1 MAAVTATLRNFL
13 VVRAATGPAKRTAA
27 WRASSHQQPV
37 SPGVMD
43 AAPQTKSYE
52 ELHRFSIEHPDLF
65 WGDQAR
71 LSLTWSRD
79 FTTAMDC
86 DMKAG
91 QFKWFEDGRLNASV
105 NCVDRHAA
113 TNPDKVA
120 IIWEKDEPGQHV
132 KVSFNAHLP
141 RSLIRLLT
149 PFISCFQVTYGEL
162 LDMVCRIANVFK
174 SKGIGKGDVVAV
186 YMPISPLAV
195 ATMLACTRIGAIHSV
210 IFAGF
215 SAGAIAS
222 RY

>member
-27 WRASSHQQPV
+27 WRASSHQQPA

-71 LSLTWSRD
+71 LNLTWSRD
-79 FTTAMDC
+79 FTRAMDC

-91 QFKWFEDGRLNASV
+91 QFKWFEDGTLNASV

-132 KVSFNAHLP
+132 KVSFHL
-141 RSLIRLLT
+141 RSLIRLT
-149 PFISCFQVTYGEL
+149 PFNSCFHFPGDLWRVAGYGVSDCQRFQV
-162 LDMVCRIANVFK
+162 
-174 SKGIGKGDVVAV
+174 
-186 YMPISPLAV
+186 
-195 ATMLACTRIGAIHSV
+195 
-210 IFAGF
+210 
-215 SAGAIAS
+215 
-222 RY
+222 